1 MMGRGTT
8 SGTGV
13 KAGVGTGMGM
23 GMGPRRTAPLTLV
36 ERHAGLLS
44 EIAKKETMVNEMR
57 QGEPRLGSFS
67 VLCIPN
73 MMS

>member
-1 MMGRGTT
+1 MMGRNTA

-13 KAGVGTGMGM
+13 KAGVGTGM

-57 QGEPRLGSFS
+57 QGEPRLGSFLYIAFHIS
-67 VLCIPN
+67 
-73 MMS
+73 